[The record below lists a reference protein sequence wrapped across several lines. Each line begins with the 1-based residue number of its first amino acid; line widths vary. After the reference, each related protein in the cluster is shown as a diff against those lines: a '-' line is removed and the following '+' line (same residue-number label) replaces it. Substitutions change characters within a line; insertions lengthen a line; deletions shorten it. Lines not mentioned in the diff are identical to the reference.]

1 MIVGKRLFVLPI
13 LALLLVSACGPEA
26 SISNSGPK
34 TETVRVPSADAVDIN
49 TASVEELQRIPHVGE
64 SMAEKI
70 VEHREKFGPF
80 RRPEELM
87 LITRISDARFR
98 RIRHLIR
105 VE

>member
-1 MIVGKRLFVLPI
+1 MKVGKRLFVL
-13 LALLLVSACGPEA
+13 LALLLVCACGSVDRSSGPEA
-26 SISNSGPK
+26 
-34 TETVRVPSADAVDIN
+34 ETVRLPSAEAVDIN

-87 LITRISDARFR
+87 LITGISDARFR